1 MPKNRQLPVI
11 TSLHKA
17 VKEQAK
23 LTNALEKV
31 QKANDKKKAEKIIAQ
46 IKYADQIIAGLN
58 NQLKSAYNRDK
69 KEILDMFNL

>member
-1 MPKNRQLPVI
+1 
-11 TSLHKA
+11 

-31 QKANDKKKAEKIIAQ
+31 KKANDKKKAEKIIAQ